1 MRVHEQLERVPL
13 CRRRVRI
20 IRRGL
25 AVGSMAM
32 LLLMVEVMTT
42 LRVVM
47 MMLVVVLIMVL
58 IMVLS
63 VTVTAIRL
71 RPWRGRQAMMRR
83 MLRRS
88 VVAGR
93 MRRTG

>member
-1 MRVHEQLERVPL
+1 MDMRVHEQLERVPL

-20 IRRGL
+20 IRRGM
-25 AVGSMAM
+25 AVRGMAM
-32 LLLMVEVMTT
+32 LLLLMVEVMTM

-47 MMLVVVLIMVL
+47 MMMLMVL

-63 VTVTAIRL
+63 VTVAAIGV
-71 RPWRGRQAMMRR
+71 RPRRGRQAVMRR
-83 MLRRS
+83 KLRRP

>member
-1 MRVHEQLERVPL
+1 MDMRVHEQLERVPL

-20 IRRGL
+20 IRRGM
-25 AVGSMAM
+25 AVRGMAM
-32 LLLMVEVMTT
+32 LLLLMVEVMTM

-47 MMLVVVLIMVL
+47 MMMMLMVL

-63 VTVTAIRL
+63 VTVAAIGV
-71 RPWRGRQAMMRR
+71 RPRRGWQAVMRR
-83 MLRRS
+83 KLRRP